1 MQNAL
6 ALGLAAF
13 SMQQAQLLASEDI
26 ELICTGKNMRYISVS
41 QTQLKGEFVYVHLDS
56 PDFPALTDTLNT
68 LDPLDHS
75 QHIDCTNGTLA
86 DLPSSDSSIS
96 YYAIDTL
103 FVRYKALETRLKQQP
118 YTAFAYSAALSRAPP
133 IS

>member
-41 QTQLKGEFVYVHLDS
+41 QTQLKGEFVYVSLDS
-56 PDFPALTDTLNT
+56 PDFPALLDTV
-68 LDPLDHS
+68 DSS
-75 QHIDCTNGTLA
+75 QHIDCTIGTLA
-86 DLPSSDSSIS
+86 DLPSSDSGVSHET
-96 YYAIDTL
+96 IDIF
-103 FVRYKALETRLKQQP
+103 FVRYKALETRLQQQP

>member
-13 SMQQAQLLASEDI
+13 SMQQAQLLVSEDI

-41 QTQLKGEFVYVHLDS
+41 QTQLKGEFVYVSLDS
-56 PDFPALTDTLNT
+56 PDFPALSDTL
-68 LDPLDHS
+68 DSS
-75 QHIDCTNGTLA
+75 QHIDCTNGTLS
-86 DLPSSDSSIS
+86 DLPSSDSFVS
-96 YYAIDTL
+96 YDAVNTL
-103 FVRYKALETRLKQQP
+103 FVRYKALETRLQRQP

>member
-41 QTQLKGEFVYVHLDS
+41 QTQLKGEFVYVNLDS
-56 PDFPALTDTLNT
+56 PDFPALSDTPDT
-68 LDPLDHS
+68 LDHS
-75 QHIDCTNGTLA
+75 QPIDCTNGTLA
-86 DLPSSDSSIS
+86 DLPSSDSGVSHDT
-96 YYAIDTL
+96 IDTL
-103 FVRYKALETRLKQQP
+103 FVRYKALETRLQRQP